1 MLLDLLELEHMKEH
15 HSRTLQLLSS
25 RAQVPQSMKE
35 WNDKQISIGFPG
47 NSVWQSV
54 TRDVQELP
62 KRANAAIQ
70 EYART
75 VQRIEELE
83 QELVT
88 LKAKKKQW
96 SPWQPTLKRVVR
108 DSEAWLKTSQSLA
121 QVESQLSSQA
131 MKEYTHRAL
140 SEPSVN
146 GSSSEP
152 AISDDSWRVILRS
165 TGFHEGSCQL
175 MHDMDQTLY
184 GKIEASS
191 LSLEERLDLRYLK
204 QMTMRNAV
212 PFAHPFHERY
222 QFNQRAPALIASS
235 SVKVEDYHECVMCDC
250 GTSAQLTNLFTEW
263 KSPLARLD
271 WKTHNIN
278 GPRLIMLK
286 MKDLV
291 EAFGLAP
298 KECTTM
304 MKAIMLCHKK
314 HVNQLV
320 KEEYE

>member
-1 MLLDLLELEHMKEH
+1 MLLDLLELEHMNEH

-25 RAQVPQSMKE
+25 QAQVPQSMKE

-96 SPWQPTLKRVVR
+96 SPWQPTLERVVR

-131 MKEYTHRAL
+131 MKEYTHRTL

-152 AISDDSWRVILRS
+152 AISEDSWRVILRS

-184 GKIEASS
+184 GKIEVAS
-191 LSLEERLDLRYLK
+191 LCLEERLDLRYLK
-204 QMTMRNAV
+204 QMTTHNAV
-212 PFAHPFHERY
+212 PFAHPFHERH
-222 QFNQRAPALIASS
+222 QFNQKEANSKSVS
-235 SVKVEDYHECVMCDC
+235 SVEAQAYHECVMCDC
-250 GTSAQLTNLFTEW
+250 GTSTQLTNLLTEW

-271 WKTHNIN
+271 WKARNIN
-278 GPRLIMLK
+278 GPRLVMLK

-291 EAFGLAP
+291 EAFGLDP
-298 KECTTM
+298 KESATM
-304 MKAIMLCHKK
+304 MKAIRFCHKK
-314 HVNQLV
+314 HIRELV
-320 KEEYE
+320 KEEDD